1 MIFFCAKI
9 DNLKLSWWRSVKSEA
24 KSHLL
29 ARRHV
34 TQIRWKE
41 RSSRILSLSAMA
53 SYSAQEIEDS
63 KMLDDPTKR
72 EVKVPFL
79 RTAPF
84 LFFKTEV
91 DRFQN
96 QVIQI

>member
-1 MIFFCAKI
+1 MDDFFGAKI

-34 TQIRWKE
+34 TQIWWKE

-72 EVKVPFL
+72 EVKVPFFEN
-79 RTAPF
+79 RTVF
-84 LFFKTEV
+84 V
-91 DRFQN
+91 FQN
-96 QVIQI
+96 

>member
-1 MIFFCAKI
+1 MIFFGAKI

-72 EVKVPFL
+72 EVKVPFFEN
-79 RTAPF
+79 RTVF
-84 LFFKTEV
+84 V
-91 DRFQN
+91 FQN
-96 QVIQI
+96 